1 MKSSIKK
8 LLALMCVAV
17 TAVFTFNACSVSLKT
32 DNTDSSSNSEMTSE
46 QSQLLEDIMDSVFS
60 DDDISAIKEAT
71 QILPENDSYN
81 SKDAVALYIHLYGKL
96 PSNYIT
102 KEEAEK
108 LGWDGGEDRG
118 GRMSV
123 ETFAPGKSIGG
134 DTFENKEGL
143 LPEKEGRTYTECDV
157 DCEGTGS
164 RGDKRIVFS
173 NDGLIFYTDN
183 HYESFEQLYGE

>member
-8 LLALMCVAV
+8 LLALMCVAI
-17 TAVFTFNACSVSLKT
+17 AAIFTFNACSVSLKT
-32 DNTDSSSNSEMTSE
+32 DNTESSSDSGMTSE
-46 QSQLLEDIMDSVFS
+46 QSQLLDDIMNSVFS
-60 DDDISAIKEAT
+60 DDDVSAIKEAT

-102 KEEAEK
+102 KDEAEA
-108 LGWDGGEDRG
+108 LGWDGGDDRG

-123 ETFAPGKSIGG
+123 EEFAPGKSIGG
-134 DTFENKEGL
+134 DKFENKDGL
-143 LPEKEGRTYTECDV
+143 LPMAEGRTYTECDV

>member
-8 LLALMCVAV
+8 TLALMCVV
-17 TAVFTFNACSVSLKT
+17 VSAVFTFSACSVSIKT
-32 DNTDSSSNSEMTSE
+32 ESSSSSEMTAE
-46 QSQLLEDIMDSVFS
+46 QSQLLDDIMDSVFS
-60 DDDISAIKEAT
+60 DEDVSAIKEAT
-71 QILPENDSYN
+71 QILPEDGTYDT
-81 SKDAVALYIHLYGKL
+81 KDAVALYIHLYGKL

-102 KEEAEK
+102 KDEAEA
-108 LGWDGGEDRG
+108 LGWDGGDDRG

-157 DCEGTGS
+157 DSSGTGS

-173 NDGLIFYTDN
+173 NDGLIFYTEN
-183 HYESFEQLYGE
+183 HYESFVQLYGE